1 MSELDKVLRE
11 DPQWYK
17 EFHSIP
23 FTTDYT
29 QSYFAEDLRA
39 GYVRQ
44 MIDQKEKLI
53 EEAFRLLI
61 GDEDIKI
68 YKGRLRCLVNPAK
81 VETYTLDDI
90 PVIEI
95 YPMEFKNE
103 YNEQGDPTLTAYYSY
118 RILYKGDK
126 NAV

>member
-1 MSELDKVLRE
+1 M
-11 DPQWYK
+11 
-17 EFHSIP
+17 P

-29 QSYFAEDLRA
+29 QPSFGEDLRA

-61 GDEDIKI
+61 GDEDIKL
-68 YKGRLRCLVNPAK
+68 YKGRLHCLVNHAK
-81 VETYTLDDI
+81 VETYTLDQI
-90 PVIEI
+90 LVIEI
-95 YPMEFKNE
+95 HPMEFKNE
-103 YNEQGDPTLTAYYSY
+103 YDESGEYKLMACYNY